1 MARVRPDS
9 KYSRIH
15 EAANRLHQHIESKG
29 EPQDCFGAPEG
40 AEPSGKKSGPAQIM
54 ELTWSSY
61 KFDSSTSLKD

>member
-29 EPQDCFGAPEG
+29 EPQDCFGAPEE

-54 ELTWSSY
+54 ELT
-61 KFDSSTSLKD
+61 